1 MDHKI
6 GDLVVD
12 YEIRPT
18 KETEDIYSMD
28 PRHIVVDYTYGIIVG
43 AELIDPEDEYYKLYL
58 HNFHDYTSYSILWAD
73 YEHPLHKY
81 STVHITYFKKNVIE
95 IEKEMDEKSR
105 TKQKNK

>member
-12 YEIRPT
+12 YEIRPI
-18 KETEDIYSMD
+18 KEGEDIYSAD
-28 PRHIVVDYTYGIIVG
+28 PRHIVVEYTFGIIVG
-43 AELIDPEDEYYKLYL
+43 AEPIDLEDDYYKLYL

-73 YEHPLHKY
+73 YEHPIHKY
-81 STVHITYFKKNVIE
+81 STDHIAHFKKDVIE

-105 TKQKNK
+105 TKQENK